1 MGKQWKQWE
10 TLFSWALKSLWMVTA
25 VMKLKDTFS
34 LEKSYDK
41 PRQCIKKQTHHHSVN
56 KGLDGQ
62 SYDFSCSRVGMWALD
77 HEESR
82 VPNNWCF
89 WIVLLQKTLENP
101 LESKEIKSVIP
112 EGNQCWIF
120 TGRTE
125 VEAPILWLSDA
136 KSQLIGTD
144 PDAGKDCGQ

>member
-1 MGKQWKQWE
+1 
-10 TLFSWALKSLWMVTA
+10 MVTV

-34 LEKSYDK
+34 LEESYDK
-41 PRQCIKKQTHHHSVN
+41 PRQCIKKQRHDSVN

-62 SYDFSCSRVGMWALD
+62 SYDFSCSHVGMWALD
-77 HEESR
+77 HEESW
-82 VPNNWCF
+82 VPKNSCF
-89 WIVLLQKTLENP
+89 WIVLLEKTLENP

-112 EGNQCWIF
+112 EGNQHWIF

-136 KSQLIGTD
+136 KSQLIGRD
-144 PDAGKDCGQ
+144 PDAGKDWGQEE